1 MSTHYWVASW
11 VLSSKLQVVARWI
24 TWAPPWAPS
33 SKQFSNTGRCTQHDL
48 SIRRSVSTY
57 IILASERACSRLNRF
72 LASMSTIEVNS
83 KHSKKGQNFA
93 FVSNFI
99 FLENETFDFGCLD
112 LPHLSKMKIVLVC
125 LLRSWKFWYY
135 LNKKIQNVHLLKFLT
150 WVKIWKTERESNSK
164 AVVERE

>member
-1 MSTHYWVASW
+1 MWRLWPKLVALFGKKIW
-11 VLSSKLQVVARWI
+11 GAFWRLLAQKRA
-24 TWAPPWAPS
+24 
-33 SKQFSNTGRCTQHDL
+33 
-48 SIRRSVSTY
+48 VSDSELLHT
-57 IILASERACSRLNRF
+57 LASIDSWR
-72 LASMSTIEVNS
+72 ASMSTIEVNS

-150 WVKIWKTERESNSK
+150 WVKVWKTERESNSK

>member
-72 LASMSTIEVNS
+72 LACTSTIEGNS

-150 WVKIWKTERESNSK
+150 WVKVWKTERESNSK